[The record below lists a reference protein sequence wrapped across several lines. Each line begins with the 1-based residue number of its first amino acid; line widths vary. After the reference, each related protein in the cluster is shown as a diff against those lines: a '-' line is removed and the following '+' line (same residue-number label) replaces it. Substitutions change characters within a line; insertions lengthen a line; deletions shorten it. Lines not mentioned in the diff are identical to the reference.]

1 MNVFHVY
8 FLEYQSAADAVRVSN
23 DFLNYVA
30 PFIQPMQFY
39 GPAVNAIGPAP
50 HSVYQ
55 VS

>member
-1 MNVFHVY
+1 MSAFHVY
-8 FLEYQSAADAVRVSN
+8 SLGHQSAADAVQVSN

-39 GPAVNAIGPAP
+39 GPAVNAIVPGL

-55 VS
+55 VF